1 LLKINHIEIVLQE
14 KHLFTA
20 QNIDLTGGLVALVGR
35 NGSGKSSFL
44 RAILNEQE
52 GVLGEITLAGQNIK
66 AYTKAELAKQ
76 IAVVYARNDIFG
88 EYSAHDII
96 ALGRIPYQ
104 NMFCQRTEAD
114 EIIINDVSQKMD
126 ISHLL
131 GRSFNSL
138 SDGERQM
145 VMIAR
150 AFAQETKV
158 ILLDEPSAFLDVVN
172 RKKLVEL
179 LANYAADKSRLILY
193 STHDID
199 LLDQFCD
206 ETLFLHNDTLQ
217 ILSKETNFITQIKNT
232 FQI

>member
-1 LLKINHIEIVLQE
+1 MQK
-14 KHLFTA
+14 KHLFA
-20 QNIDLTGGLVALVGR
+20 AKAINLTGGLVALVGR

-52 GVLGEITLAGQNIK
+52 GVSGDITLAGQNIK
-66 AYTKAELAKQ
+66 SYSKAELAKQ
-76 IAVVYARNDIFG
+76 IAVVYARNDVFG
-88 EYSAHDII
+88 DYSAKDII
-96 ALGRIPYQ
+96 AVGRIPHQ
-104 NMFCQRTEAD
+104 NIFCQRTAAD
-114 EIIINDVSQKMD
+114 DIIIEDVALKLR
-126 ISHLL
+126 IEHLL
-131 GRSFNSL
+131 DRSFNSL

-179 LANYAADKSRLILY
+179 LAIYAADKTRLIIY

-199 LLDQFCD
+199 LLDKYCD
-206 ETLFLHNDTLQ
+206 ETLLLHKHTLEL
-217 ILSKETNFITQIKNT
+217 LSKDTKFTTQIKNA